1 MKTKT
6 KTNQPGAAAAST
18 AIDAGKR
25 TAVRAKTKRPRRMAR
40 ELEADLAPVVPPA
53 PTAKPQANLRGES
66 KIAGVIALLKR
77 DEGATLPEL
86 VEATGWLAHTTRAAL
101 TGLRKKG
108 HVLGK
113 TSREGRAV
121 YRIEETA

>member
-1 MKTKT
+1 MKSE
-6 KTNQPGAAAAST
+6 TNQPDTSACGPVDTGKPAA
-18 AIDAGKR
+18 
-25 TAVRAKTKRPRRMAR
+25 VPAKTKRPRRMAR
-40 ELEADLAPVVPPA
+40 ELDENPAPVVPPA

-66 KIAGVIALLKR
+66 KIAGVIALLSR
-77 DEGATLPEL
+77 EQGATLAEL

-121 YRIEETA
+121 YRIEETG

>member
-1 MKTKT
+1 MAGEPDA
-6 KTNQPGAAAAST
+6 NPAPGA
-18 AIDAGKR
+18 
-25 TAVRAKTKRPRRMAR
+25 
-40 ELEADLAPVVPPA
+40 PPE
-53 PTAKPQANLRGES
+53 PSIKPQANRRGES

-77 DEGATLPEL
+77 DEGATLAEL

-108 HVLGK
+108 HLIAK

-121 YRIEETA
+121 YRIEETG